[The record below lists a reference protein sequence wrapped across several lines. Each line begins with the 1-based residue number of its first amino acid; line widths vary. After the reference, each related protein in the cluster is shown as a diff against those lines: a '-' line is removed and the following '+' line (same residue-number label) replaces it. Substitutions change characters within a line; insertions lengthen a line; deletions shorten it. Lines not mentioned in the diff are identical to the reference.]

1 MLPKIIFYATFQCY
15 QKSCLF
21 LQRDLIQTFLDACRE
36 YGVHSDTLFETEDLH
51 SAVNMNMVSYK
62 RRQHLTHHLE
72 YAF

>member
-1 MLPKIIFYATFQCY
+1 MPLFNAT
-15 QKSCLF
+15 KNHVLF